1 MDYEFKATIQAELQT
16 DKFDSQMKSLLNREW
31 KVDVI
36 LNNKDALK
44 QINEIEKKLQTISKE
59 DSQSALN
66 LELNIDTNQITTDI
80 RNAVKNAAAYLDDD
94 INIRLNIDKEE
105 MLTNL
110 RTAIKSITNDGQAI
124 DLDININKQTLQT
137 EINNAIKDID
147 IPVKLNIDSSD
158 IISNLR
164 QAIDSL
170 SNEKIKVHID
180 TDIKNDTDI
189 SNIGKVDS
197 SNVTQLQDAI
207 NKVNS
212 AGREGQSVFRSFG
225 GTLRE
230 AFQTFTLAN
239 MLQDALYKIVDV
251 GRQAVDTVK
260 DINDATT
267 SLQIATGDS
276 YNAVR
281 NLMDSYN
288 EMGQEL
294 GALTTEVSTGAED
307 WLRQGKSISEASTL
321 VKDSMVLSKVANLS
335 SSDATSYLT
344 AMQNGFHKT
353 TEEVNGL
360 VDSLTAIDLVSATD
374 AGGLAE
380 ATSRVAATAD
390 LAGVSFDKL
399 LGYEAA
405 IGEAS
410 QENMSV
416 IGNSMKTILTRM
428 SSIKAGNLELID
440 EDGTTQTLSDV
451 ELVLNNIGVQLRD
464 SANEFRDFDDVLD
477 EIAAKWGTLS
487 SVQQSAVSQSI
498 AGTYQA
504 NRFRLL
510 MENYD
515 KATDYTQVAENS
527 AGTSQQKF
535 EDAYLNSL
543 EAKTNTLKASLE
555 ELATSTISDNL
566 YANVLDT
573 STAIVNLVNETGIL
587 KASLTG
593 LAGAGGV
600 FIFQQLAG
608 FIKNAAQE
616 FSNFSTALNMIK
628 VADSFDDG
636 AFKSLLNLT
645 KGLSKS
651 QTNLILSSTA
661 LTDAQ
666 RVQILMAQGVSR
678 AEAQAAV
685 SAMGLSTAQA
695 AATGA
700 TVTLSNVM
708 KGLWSTLLANP
719 LVLVAAGITAV
730 TAAFNA
736 YQNHIDNITKSAQEG
751 VDAINE
757 HSSSLETQISRVKEL
772 RDSISSGDLS
782 DEEEYNAKSE
792 LLSIQNELVET
803 YGKQAEGINLVN
815 GSLETQIGLMN
826 QLSDT
831 ETTSWL
837 NENQE
842 AVDNATKEMERE
854 RTFNLGTFEADGSEA
869 SKEIEK
875 LFDQY
880 GIEEGQSGTA
890 GVYMPTLKFTGDAS
904 EAQETIDNF
913 MSDVREIVKE
923 YGSTSLTD
931 QLLSSSADA
940 LSKAEEI
947 TGEYEEIY
955 RTAQMANMLNDGQK
969 IDLSYEGKDA
979 TGTYSDLYEDYAQAI
994 DDYNTA
1000 LLSGDTSKIDE
1011 AQAKF
1016 EAIQKVVTDLGDF
1029 PYAYLFEGMTDG
1041 LDKAAASAENFRD
1054 VLKGEGTDK
1063 LSEEYTD
1070 EFGTA
1075 TDTVQQYAQELQ
1087 KLNLD
1092 DTEFKEIFNFGTE
1105 ATEGKEA
1112 INGIVQAAL
1121 DLGMISGTTDADLQS
1136 LLDVLIQLGIVNAS
1150 EGIDNTTQS
1159 LEDLKAASTSVT
1171 SAIASVNEILNAQT
1185 TGKSISL
1192 DDYNAEG
1199 LEDYKSTLEYVNG
1212 SLQLNR
1218 DKVEEITKAK
1228 AKEAIA
1234 SNDAAKA
1241 QAQADY
1247 LKNVEQ
1253 IDQLRDSLS
1262 QMESTSQEY
1271 IDTQTQISNL
1281 ESTNQTLIDQ
1291 CNQYDLL
1298 TASIREATG
1307 EYQNWLNSQNA
1318 PESGDMF
1325 DDTKSMIQ
1333 NIDNVNDPNSA
1344 EHNKVYNEDYITSV
1358 DFLVPNSIDKQ
1369 DQDAVNQYI
1378 NSLKKYFTTDEE
1390 GNLQGLNTDQ
1400 FLSDAVEKGFIN
1412 QDGNSYE
1419 IAGEVTMKKFAKGM
1433 NMSLPMLQAV
1443 FGELHEYFGD
1453 AFDWQDEI
1461 PDTMGNLGVQ
1471 AQSAKESL
1479 QALDAYKD
1487 MDIRI
1492 DVSDIEGTENKV
1504 RVLDDTIAEMD
1515 KIKADPKVDT
1525 SSIENANSVIKYC
1538 IRQKQE
1544 LENPVVMKA
1553 NTAGLDSDINEAV
1566 TLYQKFVKAQ
1576 NKLEERE
1583 ALGLDTSDAEAKVDK
1598 LTSKIQGL
1606 DPEINAELEVDT
1618 TSVDTIEQSL
1628 DNMSPEVQAKINVST
1643 PTESDTETGDVTVN
1657 YVEDTSGL
1665 PEKFD
1670 PIDRTVYYKDDRS
1683 QLNTYLAPLYRS
1695 VIYTN
1700 SGGLPKPPSTGTGS
1714 VTGTAHVS
1722 GTAKAS
1728 GDWGMK
1734 EQKTV
1739 LIGELGREIVVDP
1752 NTGKWRTYGDNGA
1765 EFADIPRNAIVF
1777 NNAQTESLLKQGFVH
1792 SRATAMAGGTAF
1804 AKGNAFVTGGFTYK
1818 GNSYKGS
1825 SSSDDDDDKS
1835 SSSSSGSSS
1844 KSKSSSKDKKDE
1856 KKENKFQ
1863 KKWEQ
1868 FQNWVGKFFDHI
1880 ERRLERSSELIDK
1893 WTTAAE
1899 NAVTIS
1905 AQQTAYGNAISETQ
1919 TSISLNETASSKY
1932 LNQARKIGK
1941 KAVKTAKNTKKKSDD
1956 RITSEWV
1963 ADIITKLQN
1972 GSLDITR
1979 YKGKERDVIDSL
1991 QEWVDKST
1999 DAKNAISELTDS
2011 LQDLYTEMRNLAN
2024 VEAEEKVDKLND
2036 ELDIL
2041 GSQLDRLGTAAE
2053 QNNNILR
2060 QNELSRQTMDA
2071 YQAARVTTSR
2081 NLGSAAQRVRNIGR
2095 SDFTN
2100 AVNAGQK
2107 IEIDDSY
2114 SNAWKSAIADY
2125 NASLEANTT
2134 ATTNARKATAE
2145 YYATI
2150 QENAEQMFN
2159 NIVSEFE
2166 SAQSRI
2172 SQRSTEIQAA
2182 MDLNEAQGYRNSS
2195 NYYQAMIDAERENQR
2210 SLEEERARL
2219 NDDLNNKLKTGQVTY
2234 GTDAYDN
2241 MVSQINDVTNAIN
2254 ESKLSMQ
2261 EFENSIQELEWSN
2274 FEKLQER
2281 ISDITEEADFLINEL
2296 SRRDLVDEDVAG
2308 LTAEGN
2314 AAMALYA
2321 SEYGI
2326 MIKQVQQYQDEIDKV
2341 RQDLSND
2348 PYNETLIDHLQE
2360 LEEAQQDVISSAGDM
2375 KDAMI
2380 DLTSQALEAQKT
2392 ALQDIISD
2400 YQDMMDLQND
2410 AYDYQKSISDMVTDI
2425 NNVQKQLS
2433 VYAGDDSEEARATI
2447 QQVQSDLRDKQE
2459 SLEDTQRQ
2467 KLTSDINNMFDDLM
2481 DSYSDY
2487 VDTIIDNLDDN
2498 FDKLIEVVNNGL
2510 ADSKETILSLADKLG
2525 IDVSDELAGILEGND
2540 IIGSSGEAVEGVVSL
2555 EDMLT
2560 EIANAKST
2568 EEVDQIVTRLTSEEA
2583 NRKYFGD
2590 QGAAYIAAQ
2599 KKKQELAAQQA
2610 AEQGKQDQISQSSG
2624 GSGNSAASQ
2633 NNAKQAEK
2641 AAKYIRKN
2649 MDPAKQKRKDLSDV
2663 NKKIYDMTGGQT
2675 LNGNE
2680 LEGLSKK
2687 LGITHNNATK
2697 SGNLFQKLK
2706 EIGLFDGGW
2715 RIRSGSITHVGTA
2728 IGDLDS
2734 FAKGEKNVSK
2744 DMLAITQEAGFEFIR
2759 TDDGMLT
2766 PLKKGDS
2773 VFSHDQSEN
2782 LWEMSKHD
2790 PADLFSGARMV
2801 ETMTPTPV
2809 SKSFVDVG
2817 GITIGDVILK
2827 DVQRPDQFVNEL
2839 KNVIKN
2845 NRSVKGVI
2853 NETIDEHLIKGHNS
2867 LSVNK
2872 W

>member
-1 MDYEFKATIQAELQT
+1 MGTLIEGLNSGKSIDEFS
-16 DKFDSQMKSLLNREW
+16 D
-31 KVDVI
+31 I
-36 LNNKDALK
+36 LKTLSDK
-44 QINEIEKKLQTISKE
+44 QIS
-59 DSQSALN
+59 SA
-66 LELNIDTNQITTDI
+66 IDFS
-80 RNAVKNAAAYLDDD
+80 
-94 INIRLNIDKEE
+94 NIRSNKRANAKD
-105 MLTNL
+105 
-110 RTAIKSITNDGQAI
+110 TAK
-124 DLDININKQTLQT
+124 
-137 EINNAIKDID
+137 
-147 IPVKLNIDSSD
+147 D
-158 IISNLR
+158 IISNVSKNT
-164 QAIDSL
+164 AEAASMAA
-170 SNEKIKVHID
+170 D
-180 TDIKNDTDI
+180 TAATELNTAANIKNTV
-189 SNIGKVDS
+189 SKEAKAVAS
-197 SNVTQLQDAI
+197 DA
-207 NKVNS
+207 V
-212 AGREGQSVFRSFG
+212 
-225 GTLRE
+225 
-230 AFQTFTLAN
+230 
-239 MLQDALYKIVDV
+239 
-251 GRQAVDTVK
+251 
-260 DINDATT
+260 TT
-267 SLQIATGDS
+267 STAKAAVSEGAATAS
-276 YNAVR
+276 TT
-281 NLMDSYN
+281 
-288 EMGQEL
+288 
-294 GALTTEVSTGAED
+294 ALTGAEA
-307 WLRQGKSISEASTL
+307 G
-321 VKDSMVLSKVANLS
+321 
-335 SSDATSYLT
+335 AT
-344 AMQNGFHKT
+344 
-353 TEEVNGL
+353 
-360 VDSLTAIDLVSATD
+360 
-374 AGGLAE
+374 
-380 ATSRVAATAD
+380 AAT
-390 LAGVSFDKL
+390 
-399 LGYEAA
+399 
-405 IGEAS
+405 
-410 QENMSV
+410 
-416 IGNSMKTILTRM
+416 T
-428 SSIKAGNLELID
+428 
-440 EDGTTQTLSDV
+440 
-451 ELVLNNIGVQLRD
+451 
-464 SANEFRDFDDVLD
+464 
-477 EIAAKWGTLS
+477 
-487 SVQQSAVSQSI
+487 
-498 AGTYQA
+498 
-504 NRFRLL
+504 
-510 MENYD
+510 
-515 KATDYTQVAENS
+515 
-527 AGTSQQKF
+527 
-535 EDAYLNSL
+535 
-543 EAKTNTLKASLE
+543 
-555 ELATSTISDNL
+555 
-566 YANVLDT
+566 
-573 STAIVNLVNETGIL
+573 
-587 KASLTG
+587 
-593 LAGAGGV
+593 
-600 FIFQQLAG
+600 
-608 FIKNAAQE
+608 
-616 FSNFSTALNMIK
+616 
-628 VADSFDDG
+628 
-636 AFKSLLNLT
+636 
-645 KGLSKS
+645 
-651 QTNLILSSTA
+651 
-661 LTDAQ
+661 
-666 RVQILMAQGVSR
+666 
-678 AEAQAAV
+678 
-685 SAMGLSTAQA
+685 GLSTAF
-695 AATGA
+695 
-700 TVTLSNVM
+700 
-708 KGLWSTLLANP
+708 KGLLASLAP
-719 LVLVAAGITAV
+719 FAGIIAPIAALGVALT
-730 TAAFNA
+730 AFNA

-890 GVYMPTLKFTGDAS
+890 GVYESVLKFTGDAS

-940 LSKAEEI
+940 MSKAEEI

-969 IDLSYEGKDA
+969 INLEYEGKSA
-979 TGTYSDLYEDYAQAI
+979 TGTYSDLYEDYAIAI
-994 DDYNTA
+994 EDYNTA

-1011 AQAKF
+1011 AQTRF
-1016 EAIQKVVTDLGDF
+1016 DAIYQVVQGLGDF
-1029 PYAYLFEGMTDG
+1029 PYAYLFEGMADG
-1041 LDKAAASAENFRD
+1041 LDRAAVSAENFRD
-1054 VLKGEGTDK
+1054 VLNGEGTEK
-1063 LSEEYTD
+1063 LSDEYSD
-1070 EFGTA
+1070 KFGA
-1075 TDTVQQYAQELQ
+1075 DTVEQYAQELK

-1092 DTEFKEIFNFGTE
+1092 ETEFKNLFNFGDE
-1105 ATEGKEA
+1105 AAQGKEA
-1112 INGIVQAAL
+1112 INGIVQAAI
-1121 DLGMISGTTDADLQS
+1121 DLGVVSGTTDADLQAVYDT
-1136 LLDVLIQLGIVNAS
+1136 LAQIGIVEPTES
-1150 EGIDNTTQS
+1150 IDNTTQS
-1159 LEDLKAASTSVT
+1159 LEELKSAASSVT
-1171 SAIASVNEILNAQT
+1171 AAIANVNEALNAQT

-1192 DDYNAEG
+1192 EDYNAEG
-1199 LEDYKSTLEYVNG
+1199 MEDYKSALEYVNG

-1218 DKVEEITKAK
+1218 EKVEEITKAK

-1247 LKNVEQ
+1247 LKNTEQ

-1298 TASIREATG
+1298 SASIREATG

-1318 PESGDMF
+1318 SESGDMF
-1325 DDTKSMIQ
+1325 DDSKNMIQ
-1333 NIDNVNDPNSA
+1333 AINDVNDSDS
-1344 EHNKVYNEDYITSV
+1344 EDYGKVGTQKYQAAV
-1358 DFLVPNSIDKQ
+1358 DFLVPNTVDPQ
-1369 DQDAVNQYI
+1369 DQTAVNQYI
-1378 NSLKKYFTTDEE
+1378 ESLKKYFTTDEE
-1390 GNLQGLNTDQ
+1390 GNLQGLNIDQ

-1412 QDGNSYE
+1412 QDGNYYE
-1419 IAGEVTMKKFAKGM
+1419 VAGEVTMKKFAKGM

-1443 FGELHEYFGD
+1443 FGELEEYFGD

-1461 PDTMGNLGVQ
+1461 PDTMGNLGMQ

-1479 QALDAYKD
+1479 QSLDAYKD

-1504 RVLDDTIAEMD
+1504 RVLDSTIAEMD

-1525 SSIENANSVIKYC
+1525 SDYEKANSVIKYC

-1553 NTAGLDSDINEAV
+1553 NTAGLNSDINEAV

-1583 ALGLDTSDAEAKVDK
+1583 TLGLDTSDAEAKVDK

-1683 QLNTYLAPLYRS
+1683 QLDPYLAPLYRS

-1765 EFADIPRNAIVF
+1765 EFANIPRNAIVF
-1777 NNAQTESLLKQGFVH
+1777 NNAQTESLLKQGFVN

-1804 AKGNAFVTGGFTYK
+1804 ANGNAFVTGGFTYK

-1825 SSSDDDDDKS
+1825 SSSDDDKS

-1844 KSKSSSKDKKDE
+1844 KSKSSSKDKKDD

-1863 KKWEQ
+1863 KKWEK
-1868 FQNWVGKFFDHI
+1868 FQNWVSKFFDHI

-1919 TSISLNETASSKY
+1919 TSLSLNETASTKY
-1932 LNQARKIGK
+1932 LKQARKIGK
-1941 KAVKTAKNTKKKSDD
+1941 KAVKTAQKTKKKSDD
-1956 RITSEWV
+1956 RITQSWV
-1963 ADIITKLQN
+1963 DDIINKLQN
-1972 GSLDITR
+1972 GSLDITK

-2024 VEAEEKVDKLND
+2024 TEAEEKVDKLND

-2041 GSQLDRLGTAAE
+2041 GTQLDRLGTAAE
-2053 QNNNILR
+2053 QNNNILQ
-2060 QNELSRQTMDA
+2060 QNQLSRQTMDA
-2071 YQAARVTTSR
+2071 YQAARVTTSK
-2081 NLGSAAQRVRNIGR
+2081 NLGSASQRVRNLG
-2095 SDFTN
+2095 DAALTN

-2107 IEIDDSY
+2107 IEIQDGW
-2114 SNAWKSAIADY
+2114 SNDWKDAVADY
-2125 NASLEANTT
+2125 NASLESSAT

-2166 SAQSRI
+2166 AAQNRI

-2182 MDLNEAQGYRNSS
+2182 MDLNEAKGYRNSS
-2195 NYYQAMIDAERENQR
+2195 NYYQAMITAEQENQK
-2210 SLEEERARL
+2210 SLEEERNQL
-2219 NDDLNNKLKTGQVTY
+2219 VSDLNNKLSTGQVTY

-2241 MVSQINDVTNAIN
+2241 MVSQINDVTNAVN
-2254 ESKLSMQ
+2254 ESKQSMQ
-2261 EFENSIQELEWSN
+2261 DFKNSIQELEWSN

-2296 SRRDLVDEDVAG
+2296 SRRKLVDEDVAG
-2308 LTAEGN
+2308 LTSEGN

-2321 SEYGI
+2321 SEYGT
-2326 MIKQVQQYQDEIDKV
+2326 MIKQVQQYQEEIDKV
-2341 RQDLSND
+2341 QQELSND

-2360 LEEAQQDVISSAGDM
+2360 LEEAQQDVVSSAGDM

-2392 ALQDIISD
+2392 ALQEIISD

-2433 VYAGDDSEEARATI
+2433 VYAGDDSEEARARI
-2447 QQVQSDLRDKQE
+2447 QQLQSDLRDKQE

-2481 DSYSDY
+2481 DNYSEY

-2498 FDKLIEVVNNGL
+2498 FDKLIDVVNNGL

-2525 IDVSDELAGILEGND
+2525 IDVSDELTGILGGND
-2540 IIGSSGEAVEGVVSL
+2540 ILGSSGNAVEGVVSL
-2555 EDMLT
+2555 EDMLS

-2583 NRKYFGD
+2583 NRKYFGT
-2590 QGAAYIAAQ
+2590 QGAAYLAAEQ
-2599 KKKQELAAQQA
+2599 KKQELAAQQA
-2610 AEQGKQDQISQSSG
+2610 YQQGQQQQQQEAAQSQA
-2624 GSGNSAASQ
+2624 SA
-2633 NNAKQAEK
+2633 NNEKLAQK
-2641 AAKYIRKN
+2641 AANFIRKH
-2649 MDPAKQKRKDLSDV
+2649 MKDTDKKRKELGDI
-2663 NKKIYDMTGGQT
+2663 NKKIYDMTGGKIISGDDRAK
-2675 LNGNE
+2675 LAE
-2680 LEGLSKK
+2680 K
-2687 LGITHNNATK
+2687 LGVSESQLYN
-2697 SGNLFQKLK
+2697 KLQ

-2715 RIRSGSITHVGTA
+2715 RIRSGSITHVGTV
-2728 IGDLDS
+2728 IGNLES
-2734 FAKGEKNVSK
+2734 FAKGTKSIPK

-2766 PLKKGDS
+2766 PLSKGDS
-2773 VFSHDQSEN
+2773 VFSHDQSKN

-2809 SKSFVDVG
+2809 NKSFVDVG

>member
-1 MDYEFKATIQAELQT
+1 MGTLIEGLN
-16 DKFDSQMKSLLNREW
+16 SGKSIDEYS
-31 KVDVI
+31 DI
-36 LNNKDALK
+36 LKTLSDK
-44 QINEIEKKLQTISKE
+44 QIS
-59 DSQSALN
+59 SA
-66 LELNIDTNQITTDI
+66 IDFS
-80 RNAVKNAAAYLDDD
+80 
-94 INIRLNIDKEE
+94 NIRSNKRANTKD
-105 MLTNL
+105 
-110 RTAIKSITNDGQAI
+110 TAK
-124 DLDININKQTLQT
+124 
-137 EINNAIKDID
+137 
-147 IPVKLNIDSSD
+147 D
-158 IISNLR
+158 IISNVSKNT
-164 QAIDSL
+164 AEVASMAA
-170 SNEKIKVHID
+170 D
-180 TDIKNDTDI
+180 TAATELNTAANIKNTV
-189 SNIGKVDS
+189 SKEAKAVAS
-197 SNVTQLQDAI
+197 DA
-207 NKVNS
+207 V
-212 AGREGQSVFRSFG
+212 
-225 GTLRE
+225 
-230 AFQTFTLAN
+230 
-239 MLQDALYKIVDV
+239 
-251 GRQAVDTVK
+251 
-260 DINDATT
+260 TT
-267 SLQIATGDS
+267 STAKAAVSEGAATAS
-276 YNAVR
+276 TT
-281 NLMDSYN
+281 
-288 EMGQEL
+288 
-294 GALTTEVSTGAED
+294 ALTGAEA
-307 WLRQGKSISEASTL
+307 G
-321 VKDSMVLSKVANLS
+321 
-335 SSDATSYLT
+335 AT
-344 AMQNGFHKT
+344 
-353 TEEVNGL
+353 
-360 VDSLTAIDLVSATD
+360 
-374 AGGLAE
+374 
-380 ATSRVAATAD
+380 AAT
-390 LAGVSFDKL
+390 
-399 LGYEAA
+399 
-405 IGEAS
+405 
-410 QENMSV
+410 
-416 IGNSMKTILTRM
+416 T
-428 SSIKAGNLELID
+428 
-440 EDGTTQTLSDV
+440 
-451 ELVLNNIGVQLRD
+451 
-464 SANEFRDFDDVLD
+464 
-477 EIAAKWGTLS
+477 
-487 SVQQSAVSQSI
+487 
-498 AGTYQA
+498 
-504 NRFRLL
+504 
-510 MENYD
+510 
-515 KATDYTQVAENS
+515 
-527 AGTSQQKF
+527 
-535 EDAYLNSL
+535 
-543 EAKTNTLKASLE
+543 
-555 ELATSTISDNL
+555 
-566 YANVLDT
+566 
-573 STAIVNLVNETGIL
+573 
-587 KASLTG
+587 
-593 LAGAGGV
+593 
-600 FIFQQLAG
+600 
-608 FIKNAAQE
+608 
-616 FSNFSTALNMIK
+616 
-628 VADSFDDG
+628 
-636 AFKSLLNLT
+636 
-645 KGLSKS
+645 
-651 QTNLILSSTA
+651 
-661 LTDAQ
+661 
-666 RVQILMAQGVSR
+666 
-678 AEAQAAV
+678 
-685 SAMGLSTAQA
+685 GLSTAF
-695 AATGA
+695 
-700 TVTLSNVM
+700 
-708 KGLWSTLLANP
+708 KGLLASLAP
-719 LVLVAAGITAV
+719 LAGIIAPIAALGVALT
-730 TAAFNA
+730 AFNA

-782 DEEEYNAKSE
+782 DEEEYSVKSE

-842 AVDNATKEMERE
+842 AIDNATKEMERE
-854 RTFNLGTFEADGSEA
+854 RTFKLGTFEADGSEA

-890 GVYMPTLKFTGDAS
+890 GVYESVLKFTGDAS

-913 MSDVREIVKE
+913 MSDVRGIVKK

-1016 EAIQKVVTDLGDF
+1016 EAVQQVVTDLGDF

-1041 LDKAAASAENFRD
+1041 LDKASASAENFRD

-1136 LLDVLIQLGIVNAS
+1136 LLDVLIQIGIVNAS

-1185 TGKSISL
+1185 TGRSISL

-1199 LEDYKSTLEYVNG
+1199 LEDYQSALEYVNG

-1247 LKNVEQ
+1247 LKNAEQ

-1271 IDTQTQISNL
+1271 IDTQAQISNL

-1307 EYQNWLNSQNA
+1307 EYQNWVNSQNA
-1318 PESGDMF
+1318 SESGDMF
-1325 DDTKSMIQ
+1325 DDSKSMIQ
-1333 NIDNVNDPNSA
+1333 AIDDVNNDES
-1344 EHNKVYNEDYITSV
+1344 EDYGKVGTQKYQAAV
-1358 DFLVPNSIDKQ
+1358 DFLVPNTVDPQ
-1369 DQDAVNQYI
+1369 DQTAVNQYI
-1378 NSLKKYFTTDEE
+1378 ESLKKYFTTDEE
-1390 GNLQGLNTDQ
+1390 GNLQGLNIDQ

-1443 FGELHEYFGD
+1443 FGELQEYFGD

-1461 PDTMGNLGVQ
+1461 PDTMGNLGMQ
-1471 AQSAKESL
+1471 AQSAKEFL
-1479 QALDAYKD
+1479 QSLDAYKD

-1583 ALGLDTSDAEAKVDK
+1583 TLGLDTSDAEAKVDK

-1618 TSVDTIEQSL
+1618 TSADTIQQSL
-1628 DNMSPEVQAKINVST
+1628 DNMSPEVQAKINVT
-1643 PTESDTETGDVTVN
+1643 APTEEEAATDDVTVN
-1657 YVEDTSGL
+1657 YEANTKGL
-1665 PEKFD
+1665 PEKFN
-1670 PIDRTVYYKDDRS
+1670 PINRTVYYRDDQS
-1683 QLNTYLAPLYRS
+1683 QLTTYLAPLYRS

-1728 GDWGMK
+1728 GVWGMK

-1765 EFADIPRNAIVF
+1765 EFASIPRNAIVF
-1777 NNAQTESLLKQGFVH
+1777 NNAQTESLLKQGFVN
-1792 SRATAMAGGTAF
+1792 SRATTMARGTAF
-1804 AKGNAFVTGGFTYK
+1804 ANGNAFVTGGFTYK

-1825 SSSDDDDDKS
+1825 SSSNDDDKSS

-1844 KSKSSSKDKKDE
+1844 KSKSSSKDKRDD

-1863 KKWEQ
+1863 KKWEK
-1868 FQNWVGKFFDHI
+1868 FQNWVSKFFDHI

-1919 TSISLNETASSKY
+1919 TSLSLNETASTKY
-1932 LNQARKIGK
+1932 LKQARKIGK
-1941 KAVKTAKNTKKKSDD
+1941 KAVKTAQKTKKKSDD
-1956 RITSEWV
+1956 RITQSWV
-1963 ADIITKLQN
+1963 DDIINKLQN
-1972 GSLDITR
+1972 GSLDITK

-2024 VEAEEKVDKLND
+2024 TEAEEKVDKLND

-2053 QNNNILR
+2053 QNNNILQ
-2060 QNELSRQTMDA
+2060 QNELSRQMMNA
-2071 YQAARVTTSR
+2071 YQTARVTTSK
-2081 NLGSAAQRVRNIGR
+2081 NLGSASQRVRNLG
-2095 SDFTN
+2095 DAALTN

-2107 IEIDDSY
+2107 IEIQDGW
-2114 SNAWKSAIADY
+2114 SNAWKDAVADY

-2166 SAQSRI
+2166 AAQNRI

-2182 MDLNEAQGYRNSS
+2182 MDLNEAQGYRNSA

-2210 SLEEERARL
+2210 SLEEERTRL

-2274 FEKLQER
+2274 FEKLRER

-2321 SEYGI
+2321 SEYGT

-2341 RQDLSND
+2341 RQELSND

-2360 LEEAQQDVISSAGDM
+2360 LEEAQQDVVSSAGDM

-2392 ALQDIISD
+2392 ALQEIISD

-2433 VYAGDDSEEARATI
+2433 VYAGDDSEESRATI
-2447 QQVQSDLRDKQE
+2447 QQLQSDLRDKQE

-2481 DSYSDY
+2481 DNYSDY

-2510 ADSKETILSLADKLG
+2510 ADSKETILSLADRLG
-2525 IDVSDELAGILEGND
+2525 IDVSDELTGMLEGND
-2540 IIGSSGEAVEGVVSL
+2540 ILGSSGEAVEGVVSL

-2583 NRKYFGD
+2583 NRKYFGN
-2590 QGAAYIAAQ
+2590 QGAAYLAAEQ
-2599 KKKQELAAQQA
+2599 KKQELAAQQA
-2610 AEQGKQDQISQSSG
+2610 EEQGQQQQQQEAAQSQA
-2624 GSGNSAASQ
+2624 SA
-2633 NNAKQAEK
+2633 NNEKLAQK
-2641 AAKYIRKN
+2641 AANFIRKH
-2649 MDPAKQKRKDLSDV
+2649 MKDTDKKRKELGDI
-2663 NKKIYDMTGGQT
+2663 NKKIYDMTGGKIISGDDRAK
-2675 LNGNE
+2675 LAE
-2680 LEGLSKK
+2680 K
-2687 LGITHNNATK
+2687 LGVSESQLYN
-2697 SGNLFQKLK
+2697 KLQ

-2715 RIRSGSITHVGTA
+2715 RIRSGSITHVGTV
-2728 IGDLDS
+2728 IGNLES
-2734 FAKGEKNVSK
+2734 FAKGTKSIPK

-2790 PADLFSGARMV
+2790 PADLFNGARMV

-2809 SKSFVDVG
+2809 NKSFVDVG